1 MNRIISE
8 SISLSI
14 QTYIPIYPY
23 ESIVNSVA
31 IKLYLWHCRTAV
43 PLLRVSFKEIQTGPW
58 SFALIIFH
66 LLRPLVTY
74 IRRYIAGEWR
84 TKWLAAT
91 RWSRH
96 WLVWRTVENFIE
108 NTSKLHSSVSVQRGL
123 ASAMAAGAQP
133 IGAGIMITWWR
144 CPPASQSQR
153 RQLSTLQWSQA
164 FDNINIVVVNKI
176 NRYNF
181 SSLFN

>member
-31 IKLYLWHCRTAV
+31 IKLYMWHCRTAV

-84 TKWLAAT
+84 TK
-91 RWSRH
+91 
-96 WLVWRTVENFIE
+96 
-108 NTSKLHSSVSVQRGL
+108 
-123 ASAMAAGAQP
+123 
-133 IGAGIMITWWR
+133 
-144 CPPASQSQR
+144 
-153 RQLSTLQWSQA
+153 
-164 FDNINIVVVNKI
+164 
-176 NRYNF
+176 
-181 SSLFN
+181 

>member
-1 MNRIISE
+1 MLYLSA
-8 SISLSI
+8 SIHLSI
-14 QTYIPIYPY
+14 YL
-23 ESIVNSVA
+23 SVNSVA

-108 NTSKLHSSVSVQRGL
+108 NTSKITFICVCAARPSECHGSGRPANRRGYHDHVMTL
-123 ASAMAAGAQP
+123 PPSKP
-133 IGAGIMITWWR
+133 ITETLTINIAVIAGI
-144 CPPASQSQR
+144 
-153 RQLSTLQWSQA
+153 RQH
-164 FDNINIVVVNKI
+164 
-176 NRYNF
+176 
-181 SSLFN
+181 